1 MKYKKEV
8 KAQLEDLK
16 EHINICVRNF
26 EAVEAIKRAIERNA
40 RAFGLGG
47 NAGVH
52 LEKAKQVAILDI
64 KEDVEWTLR
73 MIKSIE
79 GLINLEE
86 EKEEV
91 E

>member
-8 KAQLEDLK
+8 KEQLEDLR

-86 EKEEV
+86 EKV
-91 E
+91 EQ